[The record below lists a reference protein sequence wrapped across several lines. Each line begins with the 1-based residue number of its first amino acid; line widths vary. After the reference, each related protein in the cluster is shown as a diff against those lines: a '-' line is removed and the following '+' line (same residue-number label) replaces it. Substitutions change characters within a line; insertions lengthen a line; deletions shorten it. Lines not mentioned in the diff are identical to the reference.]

1 MDCSNSASSAVLP
14 SVSDRSSTRPATILI
29 VEDDAGVLGLM
40 AAILKPLG
48 YQVLTAEDGEEA
60 LCLCR
65 EHAIKVDLLITDVVM
80 PGMSGHELALAFKAI
95 QPAMQVLYM
104 SGWPMRSGTYRAVEE
119 GRLDFIQKPFNTDD
133 LAAKVRSMLS

>member
-1 MDCSNSASSAVLP
+1 MKGTSSASSAVLP
-14 SVSDRSSTRPATILI
+14 SVPDDTGTRSPTILI

-40 AAILKPLG
+40 AAILTPHG
-48 YQVLTAEDGEEA
+48 YRILTAENGNEA
-60 LCLCR
+60 LRLCQ
-65 EHAIKVDLLITDVVM
+65 EHGIKVDLLIADLVM
-80 PGMSGHELALAFKAI
+80 PGMSGHELAEAFMAI

-119 GRLDFIQKPFNTDD
+119 GRLDFIHKPFNTDD